1 MSPNIF
7 GGHSSIPMS
16 TLQFQRDI
24 SSSHSEFNPSGS
36 SYTKT
41 FACGVGGGGEAVEEL
56 KAKVE
61 EEREKCKEKSNK
73 VRALQV
79 QLKEESN
86 KARALK
92 AQLTEV
98 QGSGGV

>member
-1 MSPNIF
+1 M
-7 GGHSSIPMS
+7 
-16 TLQFQRDI
+16 R
-24 SSSHSEFNPSGS
+24 SGWLGRRE
-36 SYTKT
+36 
-41 FACGVGGGGEAVEEL
+41 AGLGGGEKVEEL

>member
-1 MSPNIF
+1 
-7 GGHSSIPMS
+7 
-16 TLQFQRDI
+16 
-24 SSSHSEFNPSGS
+24 
-36 SYTKT
+36 
-41 FACGVGGGGEAVEEL
+41 
-56 KAKVE
+56 VE